1 MSHNAAPSVP
11 MTCPHGSATAHYSPG
26 MDPDTELRDDSGGE
40 GQLPTV
46 IKREFRNRT
55 PAKQNAEGGQQTF
68 GRDRVLDYLLAV
80 KLPASARKAL
90 TAAGPGRAA
99 HVSLSG
105 LETPQ
110 EARIHLSVEHAETL
124 GLDDLPV
131 RAREALAPFLT
142 TLAFPVGGHGAVD
155 ERLLNT
161 GPVRLTKARP
171 RT

>member
-1 MSHNAAPSVP
+1 
-11 MTCPHGSATAHYSPG
+11 

-40 GQLPTV
+40 GQLPTG

-68 GRDRVLDYLLAV
+68 GRDRVLEYLLAV

-99 HVSLSG
+99 HVALSG
-105 LETPQ
+105 IETPQ
-110 EARIHLSVEHAETL
+110 EARIHLSVEHAETP

-142 TLAFPVGGHGAVD
+142 TLAFSVGGHGAVD